1 MSQGGQEGQ
10 RLLASRYRLVSI
22 VGRGGMGTVWLARD
36 EVLERDVAVKEVILP
51 GDVAD
56 AHRDM
61 LRERTLREAR
71 ATARLNHPNI
81 VTVHDVFDEAGRPWI
96 VMEFVRARSLQDIVD
111 ADGPLPPRRA
121 ADVGRQTLAALRAA
135 HDIGVLHRDVKPSNV
150 LITDDD
156 RAVLTDF
163 GIAYVEGD
171 TTLTQTGLIIGS
183 PAYIAPERAQG
194 ERAGPAADLWALG
207 ATIYAA
213 CEGRPPH
220 QRTDPVSVLA
230 AILTEDPPP
239 PRNAGPLGPVLQGLL
254 QRDPARRM
262 PAAEA
267 AGLLERIAAGGAV
280 PSAMPAPPAYAAP
293 SPGATAPT
301 PAPHDATLHIPYG
314 QGTSPDQPGHGDL
327 VPGLGPGRSV
337 GAADP
342 GRPNGRSGA
351 PAGLLITVGVLATAV
366 VVLAGFLFYRSVA
379 DGTAQPSA
387 SGSPAPAQGAQG
399 GGTAATTGPATSPPI
414 GQPAE
419 PRLPA
424 GWHQASGPGYTIGVP
439 AGWRRSVQ
447 GQSVFWRDPAS
458 AAYLQVDRTPW
469 TGSPYEAW
477 EQWEGEVLAKGTLEH
492 YRRIDLRRVAGT
504 SYEAADIEFT
514 WTGRGGRLMHGVDR
528 RVLVN
533 GRRYAVF
540 IAIPADQWQTSQ
552 ARVTGFLDS
561 FRP

>member
-10 RLLASRYRLVSI
+10 QLLAGRYRLASV

-51 GDVAD
+51 GGVAD
-56 AHRDM
+56 ADRAM

-121 ADVGRQTLAALRAA
+121 AEVGRQTLAALRAA

-267 AGLLERIAAGGAV
+267 AGLLERIAAGVAV
-280 PSAMPAPPAYAAP
+280 PSAMPAPSAYTPPAYAAP
-293 SPGATAPT
+293 PPGATAPT
-301 PAPHDATLHIPYG
+301 PAPHDATLNIP
-314 QGTSPDQPGHGDL
+314 
-327 VPGLGPGRSV
+327 R
-337 GAADP
+337 AADA

-351 PAGLLITVGVLATAV
+351 PAGLLITIGVLATAV

-379 DGTAQPSA
+379 DGKAPPSA

-414 GQPAE
+414 GQPTE

-424 GWHQASGPGYTIGVP
+424 GWRQASGPGYTIGVP

-447 GQSVFWRDPAS
+447 GRSVFWRDPAS

-477 EQWEGEVLAKGTLEH
+477 EQWEDEVLAKGTLEH
-492 YRRIDLRRVAGT
+492 YRRIDLRRVADT

-514 WTGRGGRLMHGVDR
+514 WTGRDGRLMHGVDR

>member
-1 MSQGGQEGQ
+1 MSQGGQEEAE
-10 RLLASRYRLVSI
+10 LLAGRYRLASV
-22 VGRGGMGTVWLARD
+22 VGRGGMGTVWRARD
-36 EVLERDVAVKEVILP
+36 EVLDRDVAVKEVIIP
-51 GDVAD
+51 GGVAD
-56 AHRDM
+56 ADRDM
-61 LRERTLREAR
+61 LLERTLREAR

-81 VTVHDVFDEAGRPWI
+81 VTVHDVFNEAGRPWI

-121 ADVGRQTLAALRAA
+121 AEVGRQTLAALRAA
-135 HDIGVLHRDVKPSNV
+135 HDIGVLHRDVKPGNV
-150 LITDDD
+150 LITDAD

-239 PRNAGPLGPVLQGLL
+239 PRNAGPLGPVLRGLL
-254 QRDPARRM
+254 RRDPAQRMTAAEASGLLDQIAVGVTVPGAM
-262 PAAEA
+262 PAAPASIPPADA
-267 AGLLERIAAGGAV
+267 APPPPPASPGTA
-280 PSAMPAPPAYAAP
+280 PMPAPR
-293 SPGATAPT
+293 
-301 PAPHDATLHIPYG
+301 DATPRFPYG
-314 QGTSPDQPGHGDL
+314 HGAPPD
-327 VPGLGPGRSV
+327 
-337 GAADP
+337 
-342 GRPNGRSGA
+342 RPGRSGA
-351 PAGLLITVGVLATAV
+351 PPGLLITIGALATAL
-366 VVLAGFLFYRSVA
+366 VVLAGFLIYRSVA
-379 DGTAQPSA
+379 DGKAPPSA
-387 SGSPAPAQGAQG
+387 SGSTAPARGAQG
-399 GGTAATTGPATSPPI
+399 GSGPPLSPPV
-414 GQPAE
+414 GRPAE

-424 GWHQASGPGYTIGVP
+424 GWHRANGPGYTIGVP

-447 GQSVFWRDPAS
+447 GRSVFWHDPAS

-469 TGSPYEAW
+469 AGRPYEAW
-477 EQWEGEVLAKGTLEH
+477 ERWESEVLAKGTLEH
-492 YRRIDLRRVAGT
+492 YSRVDLRRVAGT
-504 SYEAADIEFT
+504 SYQAADIEFS

-540 IAIPADQWQTSQ
+540 IAIPADQWQTSR
-552 ARVTGFLDS
+552 ARVTGFLAS